1 MTRSSNILF
10 CQLEKTQADLHI
22 NYILGVA
29 LLWPYQKD
37 TFDQE
42 RGLVFLWLTLLAR
55 DISQASFGSMAK
67 LRKSDLLAWLRSHP
81 KQLRTT
87 HL

>member
-10 CQLEKTQADLHI
+10 CQLEKIQADLHI

-42 RGLVFLWLTLLAR
+42 RGLVFFWQTLLAR
-55 DISQASFGSMAK
+55 DTSQASLGSMTK
-67 LRKSDLLAWLRSHP
+67 LQKSGLLAWLRSHP
-81 KQLRTT
+81 KQL
-87 HL
+87 